1 MAHNNLLSL
10 FKWRRFFGN
19 YSLIGQTNR
28 NISTFDESAQTC
40 QLALSTFNKMLRKH
54 SIQELVGFKERKKKT
69 DFLILFHIWYESK
82 TFIYSFVSSLG
93 LLGRMKTLIWKER
106 ITFHLHCS
114 FLVLQLYEGNNPD
127 TLLLPLLQTLL
138 FRSLFFSLFD
148 KAHPLSPLPNNIVQG
163 NYST

>member
-93 LLGRMKTLIWKER
+93 LLGRMKTLIWKES
-106 ITFHLHCS
+106 IIFQLHCPF
-114 FLVLQLYEGNNPD
+114 FLVLQLYEKEII
-127 TLLLPLLQTLL
+127 QTLCYFPSCKLSSFIPFSFLYLIKLIL
-138 FRSLFFSLFD
+138 FR
-148 KAHPLSPLPNNIVQG
+148 PYQII
-163 NYST
+163 